1 MKNCS
6 LEEIDRSINR
16 ELYVWESKQLGL
28 LDIQEVEGVR
38 PVIFIAD

>member
-1 MKNCS
+1 MK
-6 LEEIDRSINR
+6 R
-16 ELYVWESKQLGL
+16 ELYVWGSKQLGL